1 MPTFLAGKDNKV
13 LFGAFDL
20 SSYFNSAS
28 FSREQAVSETT
39 TFGSEVKQPIFNQLR
54 QQQLLLVDF

>member
-1 MPTFLAGKDNKV
+1 MPTFIAGKDNKV

-39 TFGSEVKQPIFNQLR
+39 TFGSIKQPIFNQLR

>member
-20 SSYFNSAS
+20 SFFNSAN
-28 FSREQAVSETT
+28 FSREQASVKQQHLDQI
-39 TFGSEVKQPIFNQLR
+39 KQPIFLN
-54 QQQLLLVDF
+54 